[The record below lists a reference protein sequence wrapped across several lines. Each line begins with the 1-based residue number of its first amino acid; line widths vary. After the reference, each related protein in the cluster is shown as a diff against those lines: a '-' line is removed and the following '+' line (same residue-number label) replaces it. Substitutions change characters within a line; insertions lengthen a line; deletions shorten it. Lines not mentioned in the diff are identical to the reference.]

1 MEFTESYIIINNVV
15 VSVVIIITII
25 IIQGSVLV
33 SQKFEQYHPDL
44 YDFVVGD
51 FSLNDNR
58 ERIVA

>member
-33 SQKFEQYHPDL
+33 SEKFEQYHPDRL
-44 YDFVVGD
+44 
-51 FSLNDNR
+51 
-58 ERIVA
+58 